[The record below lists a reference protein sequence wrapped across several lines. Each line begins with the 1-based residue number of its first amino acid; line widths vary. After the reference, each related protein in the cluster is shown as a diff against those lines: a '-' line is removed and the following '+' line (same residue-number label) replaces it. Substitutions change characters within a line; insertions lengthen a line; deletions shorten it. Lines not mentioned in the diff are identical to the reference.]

1 MADRLEINEKLVNQ
15 DEINGFVKS
24 RRIFDVLE
32 ELIKL
37 LKNGKRIMRL
47 LVDFKKANNHCRI
60 RKLLMIIEERFGPEV
75 SNEVEI
81 VKQIL

>member
-1 MADRLEINEKLVNQ
+1 MRTLLEKVMADRLEINEKLVNQ

-47 LVDFKKANNHCRI
+47 LVDFKKA
-60 RKLLMIIEERFGPEV
+60 
-75 SNEVEI
+75 
-81 VKQIL
+81 